1 MKKSNSISIS
11 KHLFL
16 DKKRMD
22 ELYAILLKHCAKLR
36 IEAKCLDNTSIDF
49 DSYDELMEYSNF
61 SKGRIKRLEII
72 GYSGIDGWDRKI
84 SVTISSEK
92 GPSIDCM
99 YHFAQVDE
107 ETIFKT
113 EIADFGKKATKN
125 YVQAITLNLVVLISL
140 FSIPGY
146 VLFYHTTKDYR

>member
-22 ELYAILLKHCAKLR
+22 ELYAILLKHCDKLR

-61 SKGRIKRLEII
+61 S
-72 GYSGIDGWDRKI
+72 
-84 SVTISSEK
+84 
-92 GPSIDCM
+92 
-99 YHFAQVDE
+99 
-107 ETIFKT
+107 
-113 EIADFGKKATKN
+113 
-125 YVQAITLNLVVLISL
+125 
-140 FSIPGY
+140 
-146 VLFYHTTKDYR
+146 